1 MFLKNYKNLKK
12 LSFYEFLILLF
23 PFCILSG
30 SFVTNLYLIFVSIF
44 LIRNFY
50 KKKETILIFKKAWV
64 LIYILFILY
73 NIINGIFSSDVYNAL
88 RSSIGQFRFLFF
100 SLFIII
106 LIKDILNLKYI
117 IKIWFNVILLVSFDI
132 YFQTIFLF
140 NIIGM
145 PMPDGGRASSFFG
158 NEVVSGA
165 FISYIFVPIIFFY
178 ISNFQSEKVSIK
190 IAYILIYVFVFF
202 AVILTG
208 ERLPLIIL
216 TGSSLLAV
224 FYFFNFKQLLKI
236 SILFLIIFVGAY
248 NFNFMFKSRMDN
260 MLHVL
265 SNVYNSSWGRIYE
278 SSFMLFK
285 ENYLSGVG
293 LKNYRVECDLQE
305 DPRPYHEAQF
315 CSSHPHNFI
324 LELLSETGLLGLFIF
339 TIFIFLVFFKLTK
352 LIKLRE
358 NKNPIKNYA
367 LGNFLILL
375 IYIWPIKTSGSFF
388 STFNGSF
395 FWFSLGLSLLI
406 LSKIKDNKNKQ
417 KI

>member
-23 PFCILSG
+23 PICILSG
-30 SFVTNLYLIFVSIF
+30 SFITNLYLIFVSIF

-50 KKKETILIFKKAWV
+50 KKKETMLIFKEAWV
-64 LIYILFILY
+64 QIYILFILY
-73 NIINGIFSSDVYNAL
+73 NIINGIFSSDIHNAL

-106 LIKDILNLKYI
+106 LIRKIFNLKFI
-117 IKIWFNVILLVSFDI
+117 IKIWFNIILLVSFDI

-140 NIIGM
+140 NIIGI
-145 PMPDGGRASSFFG
+145 PMPAGGRASSFFG
-158 NEVVSGA
+158 NEVVAGA

-178 ISNFQSEKVSIK
+178 ISSFQFKKFNIK
-190 IAYILIYVFVFF
+190 FVYILKYVFVFF

-208 ERLPLIIL
+208 ERLPLIIF

-236 SILFLIIFVGAY
+236 FFLFLIIFVGAY
-248 NFNFMFKSRMDN
+248 NFNNMFKSRMDN
-260 MLHVL
+260 MFYVL

-285 ENYLSGVG
+285 ENYLLGVG

-324 LELLSETGLLGLFIF
+324 LELLSETGLLGLSLF
-339 TIFIFLVFFKLTK
+339 TIFIFLIFFKLSK

-358 NKNPIKNYA
+358 NKNSIKNYA

-395 FWFSLGLSLLI
+395 FWFSLGLALLI
-406 LSKIKDNKNKQ
+406 SSKHKNSK
-417 KI
+417 KN